1 VIEQTGQPGVAKVA
15 GGQAIARA
23 IATLRLIATAGK
35 EGVRLTEVASELR
48 FKIPTAR
55 RLLQALLKEELVLFK
70 SENKTYHVGVGLIS
84 LGAAAASSPA
94 LAERYMPALFAIANA
109 TKDTVYLM
117 IPKGV
122 HAVCLSVIEGQ
133 NPVRVLSLEPGDIR
147 PLGAGSASL
156 ALYAFLPDEQRQMIR
171 KYNIADY
178 RTYHLT
184 VEKVESMARETRNS
198 GFAFNPGLIIKG
210 VYGVGFPIFE
220 GGKLVAAI
228 GVAAIKQRL
237 DRMRQKQISRIVQL
251 AVSRLPGL
259 TVDHN
264 DLRQRR

>member
-1 VIEQTGQPGVAKVA
+1 MIEAIGHPGAAKVP

-23 IATLRLIATAGK
+23 IATLRFIAAASK
-35 EGVRLTEVASELR
+35 EGVRLTDAASKLR
-48 FKIPTAR
+48 LKIPTAR
-55 RLLQALLKEELVLFK
+55 RLLQALVKEELVLFK
-70 SENKTYHVGVGLIS
+70 AENKTYHVGVGLIS

-133 NPVRVLSLEPGDIR
+133 NPVRVLSLEPGDVR

-156 ALYAFLPDEQRQMIR
+156 ALYAFLPDEQRQTIR
-171 KYNIADY
+171 KYNVADY
-178 RTYHLT
+178 GTYHLT
-184 VEKVESMARETRNS
+184 AEKVESMAKETRNA
-198 GFAFNPGLIIKG
+198 GFAFNPGLIIRG

-220 GGKLVAAI
+220 GEKLLAAI
-228 GVAAIKQRL
+228 GVAAVKQRL
-237 DRMRQKQISRIVQL
+237 DRTRQKQIARIVQL

-259 TVDHN
+259 TVRPLMQN
-264 DLRQRR
+264 R